1 MITLLR
7 NRRFLLLSIGVL
19 VAGGIVTL
27 FVVTSSRQAPASEP
41 VRQESTNNPM
51 PAQLDEDHIEDDG
64 EEEVVEVNGQTIPT
78 RIIGESAVPV
88 AEAAAREYVSQRTD
102 ESAQARQAR
111 LATVFSPSSAVI
123 YDTAPAVDTS
133 KSKDSASSA
142 TVLYSR
148 WVVDE
153 QYVVVTVALKVRTTA
168 LSNPAQIL
176 SEVYQAWNVQI
187 IPDNGTYQAQSV
199 SFSTIPIVVP
209 EAQ

>member
-7 NRRFLLLSIGVL
+7 NRRFLLVSIGLL

-27 FVVTSSRQAPASEP
+27 FVVTSSRQTPASEP
-41 VRQESTNNPM
+41 VRQESTNNPL
-51 PAQLDEDHIEDDG
+51 PSQLDEDHIEDDG
-64 EEEVVEVNGQTIPT
+64 EEEVVEVNNQTIPT
-78 RIIGESAVPV
+78 RVITESAVPV

-102 ESAQARQAR
+102 ETPQARQAR
-111 LATVFSPSSAVI
+111 LAAVFSPGSSVI
-123 YDTAPAVDTS
+123 YDAAPTVDTS

-153 QYVVVTVALKVRTTA
+153 QYIIVTVALKVKTTA

-176 SEVYQAWNVQI
+176 SEVYQAWNIQI

-199 SFSTIPIVVP
+199 SFSTIPIVVR